1 MTIKTRITFKDFLKF
16 NLKNSLPRIVIF
28 ILIVTILL
36 CLNFYNADQYTQEM
50 LRSASIWFLLFFAF
64 IVIRSYFKLKK
75 VFTSNKTIQEE
86 IIYTFTDDK
95 IETKGETFD
104 VNFSWDKVFLVKEN
118 KEWFLIYQSNTIM
131 NMIPKKFFSSQEI
144 FELRKII
151 RNKKIK
157 TKLKS

>member
-28 ILIVTILL
+28 ILIVTTLL
-36 CLNFYNADQYTQEM
+36 GLNFYNADQYTQEM

-75 VFTSNKTIQEE
+75 VFISNKTIQEE
-86 IIYTFTDDK
+86 IIYTFTDNE
-95 IETKGETFD
+95 IQTKGETFD
-104 VNFSWDKVFLVKEN
+104 VDFSWDKVFLVKEN

-131 NMIPKKFFSSQEI
+131 SMIPKKFFSSQEI

-157 TKLKS
+157 AKLKS